1 MKTGCGWRLRE
12 HVRLL
17 KPLFAVIAA
26 VWTLR
31 WVAAAAGC
39 PMEIVRILSVTAV
52 SPLVILLATLLI
64 HHKNFGGYAS
74 VTLSSFLLVAWAQ
87 LLTVAAILF
96 AVLTGSPNVYS
107 VPEFS
112 FPNDPHHVYHM
123 LSHITAILL
132 VGLLGAAMACLMLWI
147 LRVFVPRP
155 NAKS

>member
-1 MKTGCGWRLRE
+1 MKIGYGWVKE
-12 HVRLL
+12 HIRLL

-26 VWTLR
+26 VWLLR
-31 WVAAAAGC
+31 WVAASAGC
-39 PMEIVRILSVTAV
+39 PMQVVRILSVTGV

-74 VTLSSFLLVAWAQ
+74 ATLSSFLLVAWAQ
-87 LLTVAAILF
+87 LLTVAAILV
-96 AVLTGSPNVYS
+96 AVVTGSPNVYS

-123 LSHITAILL
+123 LSHLTAIPL
-132 VGLLGAAMACLMLWI
+132 VGFLGAAMACLMLWV

-155 NAKS
+155 GPGD